1 MYIYI
6 YVCINIY
13 VFNIYLYIYIQ
24 EEIFSPVMTLSGHL
38 KVPAAATLHVVGDL
52 HGQFC
57 ELMTVISGCVLF
69 FFQQQKRGKQWG
81 IQPKFSVITW
91 GYDGNIADIVVIK
104 GGYIYIYDI

>member
-1 MYIYI
+1 
-6 YVCINIY
+6 
-13 VFNIYLYIYIQ
+13 
-24 EEIFSPVMTLSGHL
+24 MTLLGHL

-57 ELMTVISGCVLF
+57 ELMTVLSGCVLF
-69 FFQQQKRGKQWG
+69 LFPEAETGKTMG

-104 GGYIYIYDI
+104 GGDIYIYDI